1 MFQLGRLLVQDLGSP
16 LLLTQLP
23 LQNYHFPPCGSF
35 LLFTMILTL
44 GLDTQFGMTE
54 AITSAI
60 MDQWPSTRKHVVIV
74 VFSVCSVCCF
84 LGIPFCMNGG
94 IFIFELISWFSALWS
109 LVVLALLEVFCV
121 AWVYGTEHFIDNLKE
136 MGISLG
142 VSSVY
147 WKVTWKIVSPILML
161 IILLMSLMSF
171 SPAYYGDYVF
181 WVNMLGG
188 LYPASPFFL
197 CLALVFGK
205 GAGTARWLSKQ
216 KIGFHRKKLEHICS
230 TIEICS
236 S

>member
-1 MFQLGRLLVQDLGSP
+1 
-16 LLLTQLP
+16 
-23 LQNYHFPPCGSF
+23 
-35 LLFTMILTL
+35 
-44 GLDTQFGMTE
+44 
-54 AITSAI
+54 
-60 MDQWPSTRKHVVIV
+60 
-74 VFSVCSVCCF
+74 
-84 LGIPFCMNGG
+84 MNGG

-181 WVNMLGG
+181 PPHIQYAGWIISSLPILPVLGIG
-188 LYPASPFFL
+188 IWQG
-197 CLALVFGK
+197 CRHGK
-205 GAGTARWLSKQ
+205 MAFQTKNWISQEEA
-216 KIGFHRKKLEHICS
+216 
-230 TIEICS
+230 
-236 S
+236 

>member
-1 MFQLGRLLVQDLGSP
+1 
-16 LLLTQLP
+16 
-23 LQNYHFPPCGSF
+23 
-35 LLFTMILTL
+35 MILTL

-54 AITSAI
+54 AVTSAV

-121 AWVYGTEHFIDNLKE
+121 AWVYGTAHFIDNLNE

-171 SPAYYGDYVF
+171 SPAYYGDYIFPPHIQYAGWIISSLPIVP
-181 WVNMLGG
+181 VLGI
-188 LYPASPFFL
+188 
-197 CLALVFGK
+197 ALWQGCRHGK
-205 GAGTARWLSKQ
+205 MAFKTTNWISQEEA
-216 KIGFHRKKLEHICS
+216 
-230 TIEICS
+230 
-236 S
+236 